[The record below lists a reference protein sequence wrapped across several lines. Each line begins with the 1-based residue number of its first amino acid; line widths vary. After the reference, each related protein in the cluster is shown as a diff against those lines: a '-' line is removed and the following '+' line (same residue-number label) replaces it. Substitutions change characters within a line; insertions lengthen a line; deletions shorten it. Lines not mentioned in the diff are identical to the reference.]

1 MKIPI
6 KTGLAVQRMRESCVI
21 AATVLENLK
30 PLVKPGVTTQD
41 LEEAGREFIARLGD
55 VLDGMREELN
65 YEIEKIYIDGNPDL
79 EKLYGEQ
86 VPVIHIDG
94 NHHDFFRVDPERFK
108 SSLEKHRQRQ

>member
-1 MKIPI
+1 MTVI
-6 KTGLAVQRMRESCVI
+6 TVFGRHGCHLCDVAV
-21 AATVLENLK
+21 
-30 PLVKPGVTTQD
+30 
-41 LEEAGREFIARLGD
+41 D

-65 YEIEKIYIDGNPDL
+65 YEIEKIYIDGNPEL

>member
-1 MKIPI
+1 MTVI
-6 KTGLAVQRMRESCVI
+6 TVFGRHGCHLCDVAVE
-21 AATVLENLK
+21 
-30 PLVKPGVTTQD
+30 
-41 LEEAGREFIARLGD
+41 

-65 YEIEKIYIDGNPDL
+65 YEIKKIYIDGNPEL